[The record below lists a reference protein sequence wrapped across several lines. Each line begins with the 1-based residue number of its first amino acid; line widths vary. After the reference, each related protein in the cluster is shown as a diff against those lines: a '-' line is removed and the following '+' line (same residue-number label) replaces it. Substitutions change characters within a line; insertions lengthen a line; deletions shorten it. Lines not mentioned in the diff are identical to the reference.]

1 MFASEIERLKKQPV
15 PAKELEAIKKY
26 FAGTEAIAFEEQG
39 GVALNMG
46 LSVLYGQGIENVFT
60 RHEKIEKITPQD
72 IQAAARKYF
81 VMDRSAVAVV
91 KP

>member
-1 MFASEIERLKKQPV
+1 MERCKKRPV
-15 PAKELEAIKKY
+15 PAKQRESSKKY
-26 FAGTEAIAFEEQG
+26 FAGTEAVALQEQG
-39 GVALNMG
+39 VVALNMG
-46 LSVLYGQGIENVFT
+46 RAGLYGHGIENVFT